1 MSIKWERDLVLGK
14 QLLSVIEDHELT
26 TGHEVHAVNIV
37 REPVTSV
44 GTPHRRTR
52 IVDLVTIV
60 KRLET

>member
-14 QLLSVIEDHELT
+14 ELLSVIEDHELT
-26 TGHEVHAVNIV
+26 TGNEVHAVNII

-44 GTPHRRTR
+44 GVPHRRTR

>member
-1 MSIKWERDLVLGK
+1 MSIKWERDVTLGK
-14 QLLSVIEDHELT
+14 QLLSTIEDHELE

-37 REPVTSV
+37 RAPVTSV

-52 IVDLVTIV
+52 IVDLVTFV